1 VPDIQTFIP
10 ATISLP
16 EGVSEHCFLAEVAFF
31 PRVCGFSVGM
41 LVLPV
46 GVDGYINV
54 PCRRMSSLLVS
65 CGVEIH
71 LAFDRVG
78 LRRWASWWRWMVD
91 VDLIKQMSS
100 SDYT

>member
-1 VPDIQTFIP
+1 MQYIDRRCARHTNLRPT
-10 ATISLP
+10 TISLP

-54 PCRRMSSLLVS
+54 PCRRRSSLLVS
-65 CGVEIH
+65 CGVEIY

-78 LRRWASWWRWMVD
+78 LGAGPPGGDGWLVS
-91 VDLIKQMSS
+91 I
-100 SDYT
+100 